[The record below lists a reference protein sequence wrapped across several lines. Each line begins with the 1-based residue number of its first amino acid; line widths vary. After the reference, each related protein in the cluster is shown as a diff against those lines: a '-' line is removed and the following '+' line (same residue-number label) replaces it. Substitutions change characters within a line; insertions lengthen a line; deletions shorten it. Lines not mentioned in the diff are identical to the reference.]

1 MKRRRRLARAQAL
14 AEAQASLDAGC
25 SEREAAAGAGV
36 ARSTLRDWRSEC
48 SVGPAPAALAAFAE
62 TPEGV
67 QWLHTQE
74 IAAHFVITL
83 LAGGG
88 VRLVCRFLEL
98 SGLAQFV
105 GASYGAQQK
114 LNGALEEAVVAYA
127 REERARLG
135 ASMPRREVTLC
146 EDETFHPQI
155 CLVGLEPVSN
165 FIVLERYAEDRSA
178 ATWTKVLR
186 ESLGDLP
193 VAVVQGT
200 SDEGAGLLRHVRKDL
215 GAHHSPDLFHVQHEV
230 VQATALNL
238 ARQVEQTAE
247 AATQAQE
254 RLAAQR
260 QAQRAYA
267 TEAHGP
273 GRPPAFAER
282 IRTAVTDLVA
292 AEDAQ
297 RQAERRQAEAKELVR
312 ELGHI
317 YHPYDPANGEAQPP
331 ERLAERFAGVWAR
344 LADIAT
350 AADLPERSRR
360 QIAKAQRVTTQLL
373 ATVAFFFTLVHA
385 KVEAL
390 ALPPA
395 LETAVYERLIP
406 ALYLERVAARS
417 TRAEPRAA
425 LRALSAQLLDPLRRP
440 EHPLQALDATARATI
455 ERVAGEC
462 ADLFQ
467 RSSSAVEGR
476 NGQLS
481 LHHHGRHRLSDR
493 KLAALT
499 AVHNYYIQH
508 PDGTSAARRFF
519 AAAPAPMFRELLQR
533 MPLPPRPARKRPCP
547 PRPPYLTP
555 LAA

>member
-1 MKRRRRLARAQAL
+1 
-14 AEAQASLDAGC
+14 
-25 SEREAAAGAGV
+25 
-36 ARSTLRDWRSEC
+36 
-48 SVGPAPAALAAFAE
+48 
-62 TPEGV
+62 
-67 QWLHTQE
+67 
-74 IAAHFVITL
+74 
-83 LAGGG
+83 
-88 VRLVCRFLEL
+88 
-98 SGLAQFV
+98 
-105 GASYGAQQK
+105 
-114 LNGALEEAVVAYA
+114 
-127 REERARLG
+127 
-135 ASMPRREVTLC
+135 MPRREVTLC